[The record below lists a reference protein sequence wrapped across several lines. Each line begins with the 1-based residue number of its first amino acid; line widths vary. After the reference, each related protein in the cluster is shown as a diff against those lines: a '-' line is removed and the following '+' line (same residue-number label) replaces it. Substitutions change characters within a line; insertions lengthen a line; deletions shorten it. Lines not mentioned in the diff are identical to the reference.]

1 MPRPP
6 LLRSLAAVLI
16 GRNAKPGLVRR
27 FDAAAGGRRG
37 GGLGWFGRTST
48 EVSGAA
54 TTVRSRARYLAA
66 NNPLIA
72 NAVGNWVGAL
82 IGSGIVATGDADAV
96 ARFNTFALRADA
108 DGRTDWYGLQ
118 AEAARSVVVDGEAFI
133 QFVETDAGLKLRLI
147 PAEMVDE
154 SKTIDL
160 GEGSFCVNGV
170 QFDAAGVR
178 TGYWV
183 LPAKPTDTFATY
195 SPPAFVPA
203 SEMLHIFKPVGI
215 GQVRG
220 ISWLAPVVVPANELD
235 GILDALAVGV
245 RVAALHAGF
254 LTDLNGTGTPFDGDT
269 DLSAVSLEPGTLR
282 RLPPGFDIKFSS
294 PQQAQQT
301 DAFVKS
307 QIRLLAAGL
316 GLPSHMVDGDLT
328 GANYSSLRA
337 GLLPFRQRVEQCQY
351 HVLVPQLLNPV
362 WTRVQVGA
370 VLSSEA
376 DTVPPVEWLPPAF
389 LQVDPLKAVEADV
402 AELEAGLTSRKK
414 LVAARGWNIADI
426 DAENAADSRLSS
438 SNTSKADSPQ
448 NEESANA

>member
-1 MPRPP
+1 MRRPP
-6 LLRSLAAVLI
+6 LLRTLAAVLT
-16 GRNAKPGLVRR
+16 GRTVKPTAVRR

-37 GGLGWFGRTST
+37 GGLGWFGHTST

-54 TTVRSRARYLAA
+54 ASVRSRARYLAA
-66 NNPLIA
+66 NNPLIS

-82 IGSGIVATGDADAV
+82 VGSGIVATADADAV
-96 ARFNTFALRADA
+96 ARFNAFANRADS
-108 DGRTDWYGLQ
+108 DNRTDFLGLQ
-118 AEAARSVVVDGEAFI
+118 AEVARAVVVDGESFV

-147 PAEMVDE
+147 PAEMIDE
-154 SKTIDL
+154 SKTVDL
-160 GEGSFCVNGV
+160 GDGGYCVNGV
-170 QFDAAGVR
+170 QFAADGVR
-178 TGYWV
+178 MGYWV
-183 LPAKPTDTFATY
+183 LPARPTDTFATY
-195 SPPAFVPA
+195 APPVFVPA

-220 ISWLAPVVVPANELD
+220 ISWLAPVVVSANELD

-254 LTDLNGTGTPFDGDT
+254 LVDQNGTGGPFDGDS

-282 RLPPGFDIKFSS
+282 RLPAGFDIKFSS

-307 QIRLLAAGL
+307 QIRMLAAGL
-316 GLPSHMVDGDLT
+316 GLPSHMLDGDLT

-414 LVAARGWNIADI
+414 LVAARGWNITDI
-426 DAENAADSRLSS
+426 DSENAADNR
-438 SNTSKADSPQ
+438 SPQ
-448 NEESANA
+448 RQETQQ